1 MRILSEGKQII
12 NVFLSSY
19 DRIYSGRKIME
30 ELQKCNIVL
39 VPLAEYFST
48 QLLIEEDWRSRGRD
62 KNK

>member
-1 MRILSEGKQII
+1 MRILPEGKQII

-19 DRIYSGRKIME
+19 NRIYSGRKIRE

-48 QLLIEEDWRSRGRD
+48 QLLIQEDWRGRGRD